1 MTIPDQLYFR
11 RLSKVLSILHHG
23 SIGRVQKKE
32 CYFKLLYPLFLD
44 FLLLFI
50 IKFVFLAFSFLF
62 FEIIF
67 LQQKINQSE
76 TGTGVQKLS
85 VKLIFLKNSLLF
97 LTASRM

>member
-1 MTIPDQLYFR
+1 MGLLVEFR
-11 RLSKVLSILHHG
+11 KKNTTLNFYIL
-23 SIGRVQKKE
+23 
-32 CYFKLLYPLFLD
+32 FFLD

-50 IKFVFLAFSFLF
+50 IKFVFLSFSFLF

-76 TGTGVQKLS
+76 TGIGVQKLS

-97 LTASRM
+97 LTASRMWHKRQCI